1 MERRRMMTQKE
12 QRALVTLLENMNVP
26 ELRLD
31 VSKHSNVRWLLRN
44 LRINNNEAKGINE
57 AIESLKVLARS
68 DR

>member
-1 MERRRMMTQKE
+1 MARKRMMTPEE
-12 QRALVTLLENMNVP
+12 QRGLVTLLESMNVP

-31 VSKHSNVRWLLRN
+31 VSRPSNVRWLLRN

-57 AIESLKVLARS
+57 AIDGLKVLARS